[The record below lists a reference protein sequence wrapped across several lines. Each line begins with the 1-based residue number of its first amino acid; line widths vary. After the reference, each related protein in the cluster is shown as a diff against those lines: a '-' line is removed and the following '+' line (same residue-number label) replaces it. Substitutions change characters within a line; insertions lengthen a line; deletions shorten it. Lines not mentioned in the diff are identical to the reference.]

1 MFERAGG
8 WCVQGEERETL
19 VVGEVAG
26 CAAERDAECSARRVH
41 AGRVAL
47 ANEVEGRL
55 SCPPAPAVWASAT
68 ADVLAAAAQVALPC
82 AQLLQQGLPPRVAPG
97 IARLLAS
104 AGRLFVVAHSDP
116 VRAAGGAPYV
126 IVEAVVVL
134 FF

>member
-1 MFERAGG
+1 MRRSPESLRRAAGHELTDLAHVLVMFERAGG

-26 CAAERDAECSARRVH
+26 YAECSARRVH

-82 AQLLQQGLPPRVAPG
+82 AQLLQQGLPPRLHLV
-97 IARLLAS
+97 
-104 AGRLFVVAHSDP
+104 
-116 VRAAGGAPYV
+116 
-126 IVEAVVVL
+126 
-134 FF
+134 